1 MNDNKKTTDYLADNT
16 VRACLLF
23 ICFVLA
29 VYSLHA
35 TQSLLAPFA
44 LAIFIWLVIDAFAQ
58 WIDGLSSKVPYWLAL
73 TIALLI
79 VFMGLIGVV
88 VIIADT
94 GFSIAEDSDKYAAR
108 INEIF
113 ANFSGFLSKSE
124 WVSSNVDL
132 TSEGLNER
140 LNLAGKIQSGMLGF
154 MGSVSSVLQNFFLIA
169 TYVAFLFVAQN
180 GFRKRVDDLWPDL
193 NKRAKATKVLER
205 IRVSVEKYVGVQ
217 TLMSLLQ
224 TILSYAVMVAF
235 GLDNALFWAMVIFI
249 LNFIPIVGGIL
260 AVVFP
265 ILFAIVQFETLGKV
279 GGLFGGLFLVQ
290 FIINNTIQPKMM
302 GDSMNMSSLVVILAL
317 AMWTSLW
324 GGVGAFLSA
333 PLTVIM
339 MIIFAQ
345 FGATRWISVL
355 LSADGKPDMD
365 ENEKLMADAKPGM

>member
-1 MNDNKKTTDYLADNT
+1 MSDNPKSPQLFADNT

-23 ICFVLA
+23 ICFVLG

-35 TQSLLAPFA
+35 TQNLLAPFA
-44 LAIFIWLVIDAFAQ
+44 LAIFIWLIIDAFAQ
-58 WIDGLSSKVPYWLAL
+58 WIDGLSPKVPYWLAL
-73 TIALLI
+73 TIALLV
-79 VFMGLIGVV
+79 VFMGLVGVV
-88 VIIADT
+88 VVVADT
-94 GFSIAEDSDKYAAR
+94 GRSIMTDSGKYAAR

-113 ANFSGFLSKSE
+113 GSVNSFLSKSE
-124 WVSSNVDL
+124 WVSRNVDL
-132 TSEGLNER
+132 SSEGISER
-140 LNLAGKIQSGMLGF
+140 FDVAGTVQRIIAGLIS
-154 MGSVSSVLQNFFLIA
+154 SVSGVLSNFFLIA

-180 GFRKRVDDLWPDL
+180 GFRKRVDDLWPDI
-193 NKRAKATKVLER
+193 NERARATKVMDR

-217 TLMSLLQ
+217 TLMSLIQ
-224 TILSYAVMVAF
+224 TILSYIVMVLF

-265 ILFAIVQFETLGKV
+265 VLFAVVQFETFTKV
-279 GGLFGGLFLVQ
+279 GGLAGGLFLVQ
-290 FIINNTIQPKMM
+290 FIINNTLQPKMM

-317 AMWTSLW
+317 AMWTALW

-339 MIIFAQ
+339 MIILAQ
-345 FGATRWISVL
+345 FASTRWISIL

-365 ENEKLMADAKPGM
+365 ENEKLASEAKPAM

>member
-1 MNDNKKTTDYLADNT
+1 MSDNQKGTTIMADNT

-29 VYSLHA
+29 VYSLHV

-44 LAIFIWLVIDAFAQ
+44 LAVFIWLVIDTFAR
-58 WIDGLSSKVPYWLAL
+58 WIDNLSPKIPYWMAL

-79 VFMGLIGVV
+79 VFMGLVGVV
-88 VIIADT
+88 VVIADT
-94 GFSIAEDSDKYAAR
+94 GFSIAENSDEYAAR
-108 INEIF
+108 ISEIF
-113 ANFSGFLSKSE
+113 GGLSDRLSKID
-124 WVSSNVDL
+124 WINRNVDL
-132 TSEGLNER
+132 TQQGLNER
-140 LNLAGKIQSGMLGF
+140 FDVAGKLQAGMVGFVNAVSG
-154 MGSVSSVLQNFFLIA
+154 VLSNFFVIA
-169 TYVAFLFVAQN
+169 MYVAFLFVAQN

-193 NKRAKATKVLER
+193 NRRAKATKVLER

-224 TILSYAVMVAF
+224 TILSYIVMVMF

-260 AVVFP
+260 AVIFP
-265 ILFAIVQFETLGKV
+265 VLFAVVQFETLTKA
-279 GGLFGGLFLVQ
+279 GGLLGGLFLVQ
-290 FIINNTIQPKMM
+290 FIINNTLQPKMM

-317 AMWTSLW
+317 AMWTALW

-345 FGATRWISVL
+345 FATTRWISVL

-365 ENEKLMADAKPGM
+365 ENEKLASEAKPGM

>member
-1 MNDNKKTTDYLADNT
+1 MLDSHTINDRT

-29 VYSLHA
+29 VYSLHV
-35 TQSLLAPFA
+35 TQSLIAPFA
-44 LAIFIWLVIDAFAQ
+44 LSIFIWLVIDTFAR
-58 WIDGLSSKVPYWLAL
+58 WIDSLSPKVPYWLAL

-79 VFMGLIGVV
+79 VFMGLVGVV
-88 VIIADT
+88 VVIADT
-94 GFSIAEDSDKYAAR
+94 GFSIAEESENYAAR
-108 INEIF
+108 ISEIF
-113 ANFSGFLSKSE
+113 GGLSERLSKIE
-124 WVSSNVDL
+124 WVNSNVDL
-132 TSEGLNER
+132 TTKGLNER
-140 LNLAGKIQSGMLGF
+140 FGLAEKLQSAMLAF
-154 MGSVSSVLQNFFLIA
+154 TNSVASVLSNFFVIA
-169 TYVAFLFVAQN
+169 IYVAFLFVAQN
-180 GFRKRVDDLWPDL
+180 GFKKRVDDLWPDM

-224 TILSYAVMVAF
+224 TILSYGVMVAF

-260 AVVFP
+260 AVIFP
-265 ILFAIVQFETLGKV
+265 VLFAVVQFETLGKV
-279 GGLFGGLFLVQ
+279 GGLAGGLFLVQ
-290 FIINNTIQPKMM
+290 FIINNTLQPKMM

-317 AMWTSLW
+317 AMWTALW

-339 MIIFAQ
+339 MIILAQ
-345 FGATRWISVL
+345 FQTTRWISVL

-365 ENEKLMADAKPGM
+365 ENEKLASEAKPGM